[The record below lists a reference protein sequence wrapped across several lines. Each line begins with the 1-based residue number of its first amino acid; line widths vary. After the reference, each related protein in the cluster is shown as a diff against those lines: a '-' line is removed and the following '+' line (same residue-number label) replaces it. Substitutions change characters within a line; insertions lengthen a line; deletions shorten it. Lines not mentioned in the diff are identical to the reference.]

1 MYLAYMNNVST
12 AKIYAKGLSVLFPK
26 LDWSS
31 FGVDVATTD
40 NVTLA
45 LQMQAWRAF
54 SSDGLPL

>member
-1 MYLAYMNNVST
+1 MNNVST

-54 SSDGLPL
+54 SSEGLPL